1 MAPTASTVTMCM
13 CMCMVSPHVLNIKLK
28 TVKNIIELVGNFVR
42 AADVVDALM
51 TRPFE
56 KEFFDEVLED
66 KIKQHMDMAVMLL
79 WMGAPDGA
87 MEALCRVR
95 ALLDPVFVDGLWLA
109 NRLLSPGKDIGT
121 LGDLPE
127 LIQLEIMKIM
137 YDRL

>member
-1 MAPTASTVTMCM
+1 MAATMNM
-13 CMCMVSPHVLNIKLK
+13 TMCMVSPHVLNIKLK
-28 TVKNIIELVGNFVR
+28 TVNNIIELVGDFDR
-42 AADVVDALM
+42 AADEVCELM
-51 TRPFE
+51 MRPYE
-56 KEFFDEVLED
+56 NEFFDEVLED

-79 WMGAPDGA
+79 WMRAPDGA
-87 MEALCRVR
+87 LDALRCVR

-127 LIQLEIMKIM
+127 LVQLEIRKIM